1 VPRAVVEAWLGFLQR
16 AGIPTLDITGGAPEL
31 HPDFRE
37 IVTRGAALGAHVMH
51 RCNLTA
57 ILLPNYADIP
67 DLLAAERVEIVAS
80 LPYYQAR
87 EDRKSTRLNSSHGYI
102 SYAVF

>member
-1 VPRAVVEAWLGFLQR
+1 MPRAVIEACLRFLQR
-16 AGIPTLDITGGAPEL
+16 AGIPALDITGGAPEL

-37 IVTRGAALGAHVMH
+37 IVTRGTALGTHVMH

-67 DLLAAERVEIVAS
+67 ELLAVQRGEIIAS

-87 EDRKSTRLNSSHGYI
+87 ETDAQRGEGGF
-102 SYAVF
+102 AEA